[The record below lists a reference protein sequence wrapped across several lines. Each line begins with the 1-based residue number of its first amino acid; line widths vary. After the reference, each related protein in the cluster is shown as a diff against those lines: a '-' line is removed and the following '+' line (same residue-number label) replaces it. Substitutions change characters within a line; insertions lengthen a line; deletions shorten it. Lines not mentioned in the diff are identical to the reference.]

1 MNRFWPV
8 AEAAQ
13 ADYERQRDAVV
24 STGCLPDD
32 VASARFAR
40 RGLAGLIAWPVSEPV
55 FAAAMIGA
63 PRPAWTPY
71 EDPRLQGTA
80 AVYRLLLGWSDTH
93 EGGSAAG
100 SMPSRA

>member
-55 FAAAMIGA
+55 FAAAMIGV
-63 PRPAWTPY
+63 PRPA
-71 EDPRLQGTA
+71 
-80 AVYRLLLGWSDTH
+80 
-93 EGGSAAG
+93 
-100 SMPSRA
+100 